1 MGGRSQ
7 WRSGAGEDL
16 GVYSSNNV
24 NGLQALTLFSGPE
37 GIELLSLQSKEE
49 EEREIDKPIIV
60 SVSDWRWSNLL

>member
-24 NGLQALTLFSGPE
+24 NGLQGLSLFSGPE
-37 GIELLSLQSKEE
+37 GIELLSL
-49 EEREIDKPIIV
+49 
-60 SVSDWRWSNLL
+60 